1 LPRRRSKWASS
12 RFRTQIYRCAL
23 KKHTQLNRQLSNS
36 IPDIPE
42 GIVISEV
49 ADGVATITFAHPKSN
64 SLPGPLLAELAEAVS
79 EAGRDPDARVI
90 LMRSEGTGAFC
101 AGASFAELQAIRD
114 AQGGKKFFMGFVTLI
129 LAMIRA
135 PKFVVARVHGK
146 AVGGGV
152 GIVSASD
159 YAIASLSASL
169 KLSELAV
176 GLGPFIVGLPIQ
188 KKIGMGAFAGMS
200 VDADWRSAEWGY
212 QHGLY
217 AEVHS
222 DGAALDAA
230 VDARVKTLA
239 ASNPEAMAQL
249 KRVFW
254 EGTEDWAEQLEARAA
269 MSGTLVL
276 SEFTSRAVGRIG

>member
-1 LPRRRSKWASS
+1 M
-12 RFRTQIYRCAL
+12 
-23 KKHTQLNRQLSNS
+23 LSATAG
-36 IPDIPE
+36 
-42 GIVISEV
+42 GI
-49 ADGVATITFAHPKSN
+49 ATITFAHPKSN
-64 SLPGPLLAELAEAVS
+64 SLPGALLSKLSNAVL
-79 EAGRDPDARVI
+79 EAGRDREARVI
-90 LMRSEGTGAFC
+90 LIQSEGTGSFC

-114 AQGGKKFFMGFVTLI
+114 AEGGKKFFMGFVHLI

-159 YAIASLSASL
+159 YAIASSPASL

-188 KKIGMGAFAGMS
+188 KKVGMGAFAAMS
-200 VDADWRSAEWGY
+200 VDADWRDADWGY

-217 AEVHS
+217 AEVYP
-222 DGAALDAA
+222 DVFAMDTA
-230 VDARVKTLA
+230 VNARVKMLA
-239 ASNPEAMAQL
+239 ASNPDAMARL
-249 KRVFW
+249 KSVFW

-276 SEFTSRAVGRIG
+276 SEFTSRAVGRAG

>member
-1 LPRRRSKWASS
+1 VTNASIS
-12 RFRTQIYRCAL
+12 GAG
-23 KKHTQLNRQLSNS
+23 
-36 IPDIPE
+36 E
-42 GIVISEV
+42 GRVSVET
-49 ADGVATITFAHPKSN
+49 ADGIATISFFHPKSN
-64 SLPGPLLAELAEAVS
+64 SLPGALLARLAAEVTA
-79 EAGRDPDARVI
+79 AGKNPDARVI
-90 LMRSEGTGAFC
+90 LLESEGEGAFC

-114 AQGGKKFFMGFVTLI
+114 AAGGKKFFMGFVTLI

-135 PKFVVARVHGK
+135 PKFVVTRIHGK

-159 YAIASLSASL
+159 FAIASANASL
-169 KLSELAV
+169 KLSELAD

-188 KKIGMGAFAGMS
+188 KKIGMGAFSAMS
-200 VDADWRSAEWGY
+200 VDADWRDAAWGY

-217 AEVHS
+217 AELHPDVGS
-222 DGAALDAA
+222 LDAA
-230 VDARVKTLA
+230 VANRVKTLA

-254 EGTEDWAEQLEARAA
+254 EGTENWESELESRAG

-276 SEFTSRAVGRIG
+276 SDFTSKAVGRTS